1 MEGVWFG
8 LPNCAE
14 SISYSSMGVCIWT
27 LIGPVI
33 RVPSGTVFPN
43 ANTDPEAWLAE
54 SWSLAVCHSRNSGP
68 QKAIL
73 FLLLMGPRWP
83 VSVLDVYLVTLLAV
97 VLSCFSVVVVWYS
110 LLGG

>member
-1 MEGVWFG
+1 MVGCMEGVWFG

-54 SWSLAVCHSRNSGP
+54 SWSLA
-68 QKAIL
+68 A
-73 FLLLMGPRWP
+73 P
-83 VSVLDVYLVTLLAV
+83 VTAGTLVLRKPSC
-97 VLSCFSVVVVWYS
+97 SCF
-110 LLGG
+110 